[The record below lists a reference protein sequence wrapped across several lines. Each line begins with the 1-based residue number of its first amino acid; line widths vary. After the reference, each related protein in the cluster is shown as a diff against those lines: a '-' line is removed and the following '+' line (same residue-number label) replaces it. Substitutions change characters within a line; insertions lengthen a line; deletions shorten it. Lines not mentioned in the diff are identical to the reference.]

1 MLASLLLGSM
11 FFLLVVY
18 LFITFIHATRSL
30 IVGESGTLNL
40 IHY

>member
-18 LFITFIHATRSL
+18 LFITFIHATCSL